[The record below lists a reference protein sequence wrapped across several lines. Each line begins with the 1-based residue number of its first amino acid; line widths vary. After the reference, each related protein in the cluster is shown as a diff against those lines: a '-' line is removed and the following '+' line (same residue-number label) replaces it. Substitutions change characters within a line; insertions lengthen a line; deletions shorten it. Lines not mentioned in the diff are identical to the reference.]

1 MKTYWRYQSELEGLT
16 PDEQDELFQRL
27 GVADSR
33 EGAIESLAHFMWDW
47 NGRPYNE
54 VEVME
59 TDTGIFLTVLDSDF
73 PR

>member
-1 MKTYWRYQSELEGLT
+1 MEGLT

-33 EGAIESLAHFMWDW
+33 EEALESPSHFMWDW

-73 PR
+73 QR